1 MMMVSDEDT
10 PRFAVADLT
19 THYFARKSGKLEP
32 FDLEDFDITFNSHN
46 QPIVI
51 PEEVSDVVD
60 NDFDLPYFP
69 PEFGGD

>member
-1 MMMVSDEDT
+1 MD
-10 PRFAVADLT
+10 R
-19 THYFARKSGKLEP
+19 EP